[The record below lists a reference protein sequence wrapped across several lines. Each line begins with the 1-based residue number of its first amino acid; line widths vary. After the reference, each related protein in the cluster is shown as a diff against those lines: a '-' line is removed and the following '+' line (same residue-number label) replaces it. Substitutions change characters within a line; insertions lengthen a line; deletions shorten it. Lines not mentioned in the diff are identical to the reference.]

1 MRHIIF
7 LLVFLQSLSAAALV
21 DPEILARLHGNDP
34 TLTTLN
40 LANCHIGDSDAE
52 EIADALTDNTALT
65 ELFLTHNL
73 IGDYGALIFAK
84 LLKINQTLK
93 VLSLAHNHIG
103 ITGVMA
109 LAEALST
116 STGQTELSL
125 EDNEI
130 DCFKSAIMLR
140 LASFQ
145 VNTDTCTIIRRLLAR
160 NKKIT
165 KEILAL
171 RLAESRLPAYL
182 SWKFP
187 LEKLRQ

>member
-7 LLVFLQSLSAAALV
+7 LLLFLQSLSAAALI
-21 DPEILARLHGNDP
+21 DPEILARLYSNDP

-40 LANCHIGDSDAE
+40 LSQCGIGDSDTADL
-52 EIADALTDNTALT
+52 ADALTDNTALT
-65 ELFLTHNL
+65 ELFLTYNL
-73 IGDYGALIFAK
+73 IGDYGALFFAQ

-93 VLSLAHNHIG
+93 LISLAHNHIG
-103 ITGVMA
+103 ITGVTA

-116 STGQTELSL
+116 SAGQTELSL

-130 DCFKSAIMLR
+130 DCFKSTRMLR
-140 LASFQ
+140 LASFH

-160 NKKIT
+160 NKRIT

-187 LEKLRQ
+187 LEELRQ